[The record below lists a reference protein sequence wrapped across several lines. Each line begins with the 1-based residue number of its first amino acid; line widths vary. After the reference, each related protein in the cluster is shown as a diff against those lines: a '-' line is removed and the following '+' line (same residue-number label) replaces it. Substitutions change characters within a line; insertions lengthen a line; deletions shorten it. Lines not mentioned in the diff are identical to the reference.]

1 MRCLMKFEWVKLLRS
16 HLPEGKGLMGM
27 WARLASRAAFRKGSA
42 VYCGHINE
50 VEPGAW
56 AGGTVGLKSILGMKR
71 RDRALQVMQKLSELG
86 FISYSL
92 DCKTKKLSY
101 TILDW
106 VVKCSGKECMDGNIY
121 TTERYGF
128 LCLPR
133 TITNRLVEH
142 KYIFE
147 EADAWLDLWCHTVSN
162 DPDDAFSFLSPHI
175 RFRNGHSFLSLE
187 TLGRRWHWEKTK
199 VWRFFKKYSETFSL
213 YRLPGSYG
221 CLVFNRLYPSNET
234 ASLPSQT
241 EVETL
246 FRQITGAG
254 KTCGG
259 VNAESRKK
267 REQADAIR
275 VSFCGNIKRAYIS
288 LCRHCKNCNYDCK
301 SNYISPKK
309 ELLTG
314 RSRGP

>member
-16 HLPEGKGLMGM
+16 HLPERKGLMGM
-27 WARLASRAAFRKGSA
+27 WARLASRAAFRKGTA
-42 VYCGHINE
+42 IYCGYTNA
-50 VEPGAW
+50 VEPGMW
-56 AGGTVGLKSILGMKR
+56 SGGIVGLKSILGLKR
-71 RDRALQVMQKLSELG
+71 RDRALRVLEELSNLG
-86 FISYSL
+86 FVSYHL
-92 DCKTKKLSY
+92 DEKTKKLSY

-106 VVKCSGKECMDGNIY
+106 VIKCSGQECMAGNVY
-121 TTERYGF
+121 TTEGYGF

-133 TITNRLVEH
+133 TITERLVKADYTFDES
-142 KYIFE
+142 
-147 EADAWLDLWCHTVSN
+147 DAWLDLWCHTVSD

-199 VWRFFKKYSETFSL
+199 VWRFFKKNSETFSL

-221 CLVFNRLYPSNET
+221 CLVFNRLYPSNGA

-241 EVETL
+241 EVEIL

-254 KTCGG
+254 KTCGCAK
-259 VNAESRKK
+259 AEPYKDCD
-267 REQADAIR
+267 QTTAFR

-288 LCRHCKNCNYDCK
+288 LCRYCKNCNYDCK
-301 SNYISPKK
+301 SNYISPTK

-314 RSRGP
+314 GIRGP

>member
-27 WARLASRAAFRKGSA
+27 WARLASRAAFRKGTA
-42 VYCGHINE
+42 IYCGYANA
-50 VEPGAW
+50 VEPGMW
-56 AGGTVGLKSILGMKR
+56 SGGIVGLKSILGLKR
-71 RDRALQVMQKLSELG
+71 RDRALRVLEELSNLG
-86 FISYSL
+86 FVSYRL
-92 DCKTKKLSY
+92 DEKTKKLSY

-106 VVKCSGKECMDGNIY
+106 VIKCSGQECMEGNVY
-121 TTERYGF
+121 TTDGYGF

-133 TITNRLVEH
+133 TITERLVKVNYTFDES
-142 KYIFE
+142 
-147 EADAWLDLWCHTVSN
+147 DAWLDLWCHTVSN

-175 RFRNGHSFLSLE
+175 RFRKGHSFLSLE

-221 CLVFNRLYPSNET
+221 CLVFNRLYPLNG
-234 ASLPSQT
+234 AANLPSQT
-241 EVETL
+241 DVETL
-246 FRQITGAG
+246 FRQIIGAR
-254 KTCGG
+254 KTCGY
-259 VNAESRKK
+259 VNAEPRKN
-267 REQADAIR
+267 REQADEIR
-275 VSFCGNIKRAYIS
+275 VAFCGNIKRAYIS
-288 LCRHCKNCNYDCK
+288 LCRYCKNCIYDCK

-314 RSRGP
+314 GIRGP

>member
-27 WARLASRAAFRKGSA
+27 WARLASRAAFRKGTA
-42 VYCGHINE
+42 IYCGYANA
-50 VEPGAW
+50 VEPGMW
-56 AGGTVGLKSILGMKR
+56 SGGIVGLKSILGLKR
-71 RDRALQVMQKLSELG
+71 RDRALRVLEELSNLG
-86 FISYSL
+86 FVSYHL
-92 DCKTKKLSY
+92 DEKTKKLSY
-101 TILDW
+101 TIFDW
-106 VVKCSGKECMDGNIY
+106 VIKCSGQECMEGNVY
-121 TTERYGF
+121 TTDGYGF

-133 TITNRLVEH
+133 TITERLVKANYTFDES
-142 KYIFE
+142 
-147 EADAWLDLWCHTVSN
+147 DAWLDLWCHTVSN

-199 VWRFFKKYSETFSL
+199 VWRFLKKYSETFSL

-221 CLVFNRLYPSNET
+221 CLVFNRLYLSNGA

-246 FRQITGAG
+246 FRQIIGAG
-254 KTCGG
+254 KTCGCA
-259 VNAESRKK
+259 NAEPRKDCDL
-267 REQADAIR
+267 ATVIR
-275 VSFCGNIKRAYIS
+275 VSFCGNIIRAYIS
-288 LCRHCKNCNYDCK
+288 LCRYSKNCNYDCK

-309 ELLTG
+309 ELMTG
-314 RSRGP
+314 RIRGP